1 MKRFFKTILIVIMC
15 TVSVLPMKSFAVDG
29 EKILYHD
36 AVFSEERI
44 QEILALNPQ
53 DEFSTRA
60 TDLILTYNV
69 AIAKNGSYIDMVA
82 RMFCDDDVVKCGF
95 KKIVIQKRASTSSAW
110 VNCLTLE
117 DLYEDSYASSIGKT
131 FSVPSGYQYRV
142 VCTFYAKK
150 SLLVTQKIEH
160 TSNYVSFW

>member
-1 MKRFFKTILIVIMC
+1 MKKLFKTVLIVIMC
-15 TVSVLPMKSFAVDG
+15 MVSVLPMKSFAADE
-29 EKILYHD
+29 EKILCHD

-53 DEFSTRA
+53 DELSTRA
-60 TDLILTYNV
+60 TDLILTYNI

-82 RMFCDDDVVKCGF
+82 KMFCDNDVVKCGF
-95 KKIVIQKRASTSSAW
+95 KKLVLQKRATTSSAW

-117 DLYEDSYASSIGKT
+117 DLYDDSFAYSVGRT

-160 TSNYVSFW
+160 PSNVVTL